1 MTDPTIRLPAVLGIG
16 FSGHRTLREEARCRQ
31 AILDFLREQQTK
43 SSGHVY
49 GISSAAAGGDLLFA
63 ESCLE
68 LGIPLRVLLPME
80 REEFRED
87 FDATSWARAE
97 EVLRRAASVE
107 VTAGSEDRR
116 EQFYDCGVLTVQQSQ
131 LLLALW
137 NGQSSRGMG
146 GTAEIVSF
154 AETIGRP
161 VVWLHSETGEVQV
174 RNGGA
179 AGKTLDD
186 PELNFLNNLSDAGA
200 ERGSG
205 DPSSLAQAW
214 FAKVD
219 ANASRLAPVA
229 RRLASVPVLYTAAA
243 ALFSAFAAHAQ
254 NAAAWLGVSM
264 ALGVFA
270 VVLPPML
277 GLDSRQRKWART
289 RTAAEVCRSFLAM
302 WNAPQTYDV
311 IGPEMLPDLS
321 GVLTSLGYLQLRDE
335 KRKTVSLEQFRK
347 EYGEKRLEDQIG
359 YFADKAAGATREAR
373 IYRGLTWGSGALA
386 VLTAGWLFAGRGHL
400 PFSRRWMELLISTLF
415 QMATVAG
422 ALVVINDCDRRRER
436 YRELEQW
443 LRNWVPQFRS
453 LQTWSSLLQVA
464 VRVERALVVELLE
477 WRSLMRHAKLPRK

>member
-16 FSGHRTLREEARCRQ
+16 FTGHRTLREEAPCRQ
-31 AILDFLREQQTK
+31 AILDFLREQQAK

-63 ESCLE
+63 ESCME
-68 LGIPLRVLLPME
+68 LGIPLRVLLPMA
-80 REEFRED
+80 REEFRRD
-87 FDATSWARAE
+87 FDAASWTRAE
-97 EVLRRAASVE
+97 EVLGRAASVE

-131 LLLALW
+131 VLLALW
-137 NGQSSRGMG
+137 DGQPSRGMG
-146 GTAEIVSF
+146 GTAEIVAF

-161 VVWLHSETGEVQV
+161 VVWLHSETCEPQV

-179 AGKTLDD
+179 IGKTLDD
-186 PELNFLNNLSDAGA
+186 PELNFLNGLSD
-200 ERGSG
+200 RGIRGNSD
-205 DPSSLAQAW
+205 DPASLACAW
-214 FAKVD
+214 FSKVD

-243 ALFSAFAAHAQ
+243 ALFSAFAAHAR

-264 ALGVFA
+264 VLGVFA
-270 VVLPPML
+270 VVLPQVL

-289 RTAAEVCRSFLAM
+289 RTAAEVCRSYLAL
-302 WNAPQTYDV
+302 WNAPLAYDA
-311 IGPEMLPDLS
+311 IGPEMLPELA
-321 GVLTSLGYLQLRDE
+321 GVLTSLGYLRLRDE
-335 KRKTVSLEQFRK
+335 KRKAVSLEEFRK
-347 EYGEKRLEDQIG
+347 EYGERRLEDQIG
-359 YFADKAAGATREAR
+359 YFAEKAAGATREAR
-373 IYRGLTWGSGALA
+373 IYRGLTWSSGVLA

-415 QMATVAG
+415 QLATVAG

-443 LRNWVPQFRS
+443 LRNWVSQFGA
-453 LQTWSSLLQVA
+453 LQTWSSLQRVTA
-464 VRVERALVVELLE
+464 RVERALVVELLE
-477 WRSLMRHAKLPRK
+477 WRSLTRHAKLPRK